1 MEQKTPLYDRHVA
14 AGGRIVPFANYLLPI
29 QYETSGILKEHMAV
43 REKAG
48 LFDVSHMGE
57 FLLSGPDACS
67 SLNHLLCND
76 YATLQDGAVRYSP
89 MCNEN
94 GGILDDLLV
103 YQIRQDCFFI
113 VVNAA
118 NRQKDFEWM
127 HGNLLGRATLE
138 DLSDQIAQCA
148 LQGPRAE
155 TILSAL
161 ISEALPKRYYT
172 FSTKV
177 HVAGIP
183 CLVSRTGYTGEDGFE
198 LYCAPEAAPA
208 LWDSL
213 LEAGEAYGLIPCGLG
228 ARDTLRL
235 EAAMPLYG
243 HEMDETITPVEAG
256 LTAFVKLEK
265 SDFIGKHALQVQSL
279 PARRRIG
286 FTVTGRGIAREGCT
300 VFDGTTEIGS
310 VTSGTYCPYLKKA
323 AGMALLTAEYAKPGC
338 SVEIDVRG
346 RRIPAQTVA
355 LPFYRR
361 KG

>member
-1 MEQKTPLYDRHVA
+1 
-14 AGGRIVPFANYLLPI
+14 
-29 QYETSGILKEHMAV
+29 MAV

-89 MCNEN
+89 MCNETE
-94 GGILDDLLV
+94 GSSTTFWFT
-103 YQIRQDCFFI
+103 RSAKTAFFI

-118 NRQKDFEWM
+118 NRQKKDFEWM

-161 ISEALPKRYYT
+161 ISEALPKRYYI
-172 FSTKV
+172 FYES
-177 HVAGIP
+177 P
-183 CLVSRTGYTGEDGFE
+183 CGRYSLPCFAYRIYREDGFE

-213 LEAGEAYGLIPCGLG
+213 LEAGEAYGLIPVGSVHATRC
-228 ARDTLRL
+228 RL
-235 EAAMPLYG
+235 EAAMPLR
-243 HEMDETITPVEAG
+243 
-256 LTAFVKLEK
+256 
-265 SDFIGKHALQVQSL
+265 S
-279 PARRRIG
+279 
-286 FTVTGRGIAREGCT
+286 
-300 VFDGTTEIGS
+300 
-310 VTSGTYCPYLKKA
+310 
-323 AGMALLTAEYAKPGC
+323 
-338 SVEIDVRG
+338 
-346 RRIPAQTVA
+346 
-355 LPFYRR
+355 
-361 KG
+361 